1 MSIRRTM
8 VWLATLGLALL
19 MVASCSMFDKGPA
32 KPETAQ
38 KQLPDVREFDDVLIP
53 REMDIDKDSSAIYRR
68 EGMSAGLLRLS
79 GRVEMSSLMR
89 YFQNNMANE
98 GWRPISQ
105 FRSPHSLMLFQKG
118 KRMAVIAIEDANF
131 QTFADVWVV
140 PMNESID
147 NLPQK

>member
-8 VWLATLGLALL
+8 VWLATVGLALL

-118 KRMAVIAIEDANF
+118 NRMAVIALEDENF

-147 NLPQK
+147 NLPPK

>member
-1 MSIRRTM
+1 MSIRRTK
-8 VWLATLGLALL
+8 VWLATVGLALL

-118 KRMAVIAIEDANF
+118 NRMAVIAIEDDNF

>member
-1 MSIRRTM
+1 MSIRRMM
-8 VWLATLGLALL
+8 VWPSALGLALL

-32 KPETAQ
+32 KPETVQ
-38 KQLPDVREFDDVLIP
+38 KRLPDVREFDDVLIP

-79 GRVEMSSLMR
+79 GRVEMSSLIR

-105 FRSPHSLMLFQKG
+105 FRSPHSLMLYQKG
-118 KRMAVIAIEDANF
+118 NRMAVIAIEDANF